1 MFDSGT
7 LIVLVLS
14 DKTLDSDNSAI
25 LITLLFSDMALVSVG
40 DSEISTISVS
50 DVVFDSGTSIVLVLS
65 DKTLDSDNS
74 AILIALS
81 FSDTALVSIGNSEMS
96 TILAVSGVVLLAM
109 GVP

>member
-1 MFDSGT
+1 
-7 LIVLVLS
+7 
-14 DKTLDSDNSAI
+14 
-25 LITLLFSDMALVSVG
+25 MALVSVG

-74 AILIALS
+74 AILIVLS
-81 FSDTALVSIGNSEMS
+81 FFDTALVSIGNS
-96 TILAVSGVVLLAM
+96 VSGVVLLAM

>member
-50 DVVFDSGTSIVLVLS
+50 DVVFDSGTSVVLVLS
-65 DKTLDSDNS
+65 DKTLDFDNS
-74 AILIALS
+74 AILIVLS
-81 FSDTALVSIGNSEMS
+81 FFDTALVSIGNS
-96 TILAVSGVVLLAM
+96 VSGVVLLAM

>member
-1 MFDSGT
+1 VFFEISMFDSGT

-25 LITLLFSDMALVSVG
+25 LITLFFSDMALVSVG

-50 DVVFDSGTSIVLVLS
+50 DVVFDSGTSVVLVLS
-65 DKTLDSDNS
+65 DKTLDFDNS
-74 AILIALS
+74 AILIVLS
-81 FSDTALVSIGNSEMS
+81 FFDTALVSIGNS
-96 TILAVSGVVLLAM
+96 VSGVVLLAM